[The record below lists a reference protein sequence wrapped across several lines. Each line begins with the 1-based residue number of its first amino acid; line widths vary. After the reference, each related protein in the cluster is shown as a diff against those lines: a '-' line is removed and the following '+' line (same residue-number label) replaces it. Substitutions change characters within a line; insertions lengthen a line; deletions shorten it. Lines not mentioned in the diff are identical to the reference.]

1 MAPHM
6 ILSPE
11 LFSVSSV
18 VTCCI
23 ERIYRNYAR
32 TVEGEGR
39 VKNQFSSP
47 ISDQGPA
54 AASFGLFAIV
64 ASSGFMSEE
73 ISASCAL
80 IRRSGLRWLWR
91 TLTKPSG
98 FRTSLLLGHQL
109 HPLKPSLRHGSQPSG
124 CSNGSSRLKFG
135 RRVVEPEGEVKGSA
149 ATLRMSSR
157 SSRVSRCPMGGW
169 RVEIGEQSGEGQ
181 RCRPFSV
188 KTAAVE
194 TSGYNVR
201 VVQGG
206 LWLNL
211 TGASETASGRTT
223 GRVNT
228 DSREH
233 SCMTCHSRLACQME
247 S

>member
-1 MAPHM
+1 M
-6 ILSPE
+6 LE
-11 LFSVSSV
+11 L
-18 VTCCI
+18 
-23 ERIYRNYAR
+23 
-32 TVEGEGR
+32 EGEVR

-54 AASFGLFAIV
+54 AASFGLFGIV

-157 SSRVSRCPMGGW
+157 ASRVSRCPMGG
-169 RVEIGEQSGEGQ
+169 
-181 RCRPFSV
+181 
-188 KTAAVE
+188 
-194 TSGYNVR
+194 
-201 VVQGG
+201 
-206 LWLNL
+206 
-211 TGASETASGRTT
+211 GASKSESSRARATMSAFQRQNSRWLRHLCSNDSLFQSAPLTEARGDATMT
-223 GRVNT
+223 GSIAMAWCVSIRSPSIIPVYSNFLSHPWLPY
-228 DSREH
+228 DPLVIIS
-233 SCMTCHSRLACQME
+233 LPQ
-247 S
+247 